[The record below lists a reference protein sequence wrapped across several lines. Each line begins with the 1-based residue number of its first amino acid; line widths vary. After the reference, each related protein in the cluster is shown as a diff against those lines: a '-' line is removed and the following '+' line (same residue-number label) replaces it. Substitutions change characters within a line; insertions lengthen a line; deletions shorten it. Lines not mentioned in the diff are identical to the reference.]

1 MQAAVLVSVH
11 LLCNLHTGN
20 FSVFWLCM
28 CKLEQEQKLD
38 EAGGGGGVREGT
50 LAYKHRDFEKS
61 PLVFTV
67 EFIY

>member
-11 LLCNLHTGN
+11 LLCNLHTR
-20 FSVFWLCM
+20 LCM

-50 LAYKHRDFEKS
+50 LA
-61 PLVFTV
+61 L
-67 EFIY
+67 